1 MRPCTWVLTVLLGT
15 DFCLGCSMWWDFF
28 QSLTNQMPWSHQKC
42 NEVWISESTNPLP
55 FSSSTSIWN
64 HFEREELFSFS
75 VGQPFQGPYLEIN
88 KNPKYK
94 KLKDAIEEKIIIAEV
109 VNKINRA
116 NGKVRMLTLETCND
130 SVSIGT
136 VFWMLKSALQKDRE
150 NKHCYQKGKGRGGIN

>member
-1 MRPCTWVLTVLLGT
+1 MWGT
-15 DFCLGCSMWWDFF
+15 
-28 QSLTNQMPWSHQKC
+28 
-42 NEVWISESTNPLP
+42 
-55 FSSSTSIWN
+55 
-64 HFEREELFSFS
+64 FSFS

-130 SVSIGT
+130 SCFNWDSFLNVKICIVERLRQRKQTLLS
-136 VFWMLKSALQKDRE
+136 
-150 NKHCYQKGKGRGGIN
+150 KGKGAGRDTLRI